1 MSQSDSL
8 LVEQR
13 SRYSVLVIDGDQLS
27 GCNALEALR
36 GMGVTWV
43 TSLEDAMLVANQ
55 KKFDFILASPRVSEE
70 RGGKL
75 CDLPGE
81 ITALAYRHHA
91 PICFI
96 SCTDEDGRSVERPDH
111 LTFQAASTENLADSM
126 IAIGRNGKPQGKLL
140 EGLRF
145 TCTYTMPGEARTPNI
160 WLKGLEMLQAMC
172 MKPKVE
178 MRPPKAD
185 GHRPTPIPRK

>member
-1 MSQSDSL
+1 MTQSDSL
-8 LVEQR
+8 LVEHR

-27 GCNALEALR
+27 GCHALEALR

-43 TSLEDAMLVANQ
+43 TSLEDAMLVTSQ
-55 KKFDFILASPRVSEE
+55 KKFDFILASPRVSEA
-70 RGGKL
+70 RAGKL

-96 SCTDEDGRSVERPDH
+96 SRTDEEGRNVEKPDH
-111 LTFQAASTENLADSM
+111 LTFRAASTGNLADSM
-126 IAIGRNGKPQGKLL
+126 RFIGSNGKSHKGLL
-140 EGLRF
+140 EGLSF
-145 TCTYTMPGEARTPNI
+145 TCTYTLPGETRTPGI

-178 MRPPKAD
+178 LKPPVKRD
-185 GHRPTPIPRK
+185 ERPTPVPRK